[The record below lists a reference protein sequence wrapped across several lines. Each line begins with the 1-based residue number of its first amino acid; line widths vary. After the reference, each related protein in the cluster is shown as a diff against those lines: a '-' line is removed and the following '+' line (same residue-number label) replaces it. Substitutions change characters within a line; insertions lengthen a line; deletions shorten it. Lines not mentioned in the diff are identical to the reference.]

1 MRHTASL
8 LTSLE
13 GVSLAAFKVAREL
26 AGNGRSGLTVRFLSK
41 KLEMPEEEVEYI
53 LDMNHR
59 LLFMDLTKVKI
70 VGEGQAVVKRISDGL
85 ENHGDIP
92 ALYRRIKSLSA
103 IEFRRIE
110 ELLGLDN
117 YTTKKDAAEQLVE
130 HAYQHPDAI
139 VSFVASRGYS
149 PAAKEIFDLVW
160 QSRDGILPVSKIRA
174 AHGGS
179 DFQVEQALQ
188 ELFQGFSLFELFRF
202 DAEDRLVR
210 VAALLKEVR
219 QYREAHANDS
229 GERPKLRTVKAPA
242 IAEAR
247 QIALSEI
254 LCRLAAAIAA
264 RPVRL
269 RGDGDLF
276 REDRRRLSDVVSEE
290 DEPSLSYCLW
300 VLESMGWVTR
310 ADGVLQAGELE
321 SLIENDRFERHR
333 QVFNWITSQRDVID
347 QRRILTLMLDH
358 AKQGQWYV
366 VTDFVDFALKAAM
379 EDVQPVLK
387 SMGGHFKYVGPGTAG
402 QADNRLARS
411 LEETFFWLGV
421 IEHGQQ
427 DMDSVFRFSP
437 LGEALLLNAS
447 AEELAKTY
455 APARSQFVVQP
466 NFDVVVP
473 AQDMDPLLT
482 VPLDQFAVRTSSGA
496 ATVYHL
502 SKDSF
507 TQAVQDGHDASAFV
521 EFLVKHNRDGD
532 LPRNVAMTIEDWMGG
547 MKRVRMRQVWIVESD
562 DALVMADLM
571 HRRKFKKHLTTAD
584 PRHVALLGDMAQDEF
599 VKLIEKEGFIVE

>member
-242 IAEAR
+242 ITEAR